1 MEKCV
6 IQWRKIGFER
16 AYWLHKVYKSSPL
29 ESCSKSFCLDIGE
42 EINALSRFNTDNGP
56 GDKWFWNLKERHNLT
71 NRKPCNVD
79 HGRLRMVNTTVWK
92 QHFDLLEA
100 AIDKLGLRHKPNAT
114 FNCDVSIVARDRRS
128 RKVVVSRRT
137 KHSYSEG
144 KGTRDYITLN
154 ACMSA
159 SWVILLSHIIF
170 SQAHPF
176 GPLS

>member
-1 MEKCV
+1 
-6 IQWRKIGFER
+6 
-16 AYWLHKVYKSSPL
+16 
-29 ESCSKSFCLDIGE
+29 
-42 EINALSRFNTDNGP
+42 
-56 GDKWFWNLKERHNLT
+56 
-71 NRKPCNVD
+71 
-79 HGRLRMVNTTVWK
+79 MVNTTVWK

-100 AIDKLGLRHKPNAT
+100 AIDKLGLRRKPNAT
-114 FNCDVSIVARDRRS
+114 FNCDVSMVARDRRS